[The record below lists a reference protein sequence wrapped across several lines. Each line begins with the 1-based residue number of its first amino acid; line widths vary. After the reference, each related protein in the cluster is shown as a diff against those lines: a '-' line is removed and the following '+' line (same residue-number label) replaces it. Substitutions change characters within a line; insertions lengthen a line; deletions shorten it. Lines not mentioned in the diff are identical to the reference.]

1 MLHIRNL
8 TLRHRFDDRILI
20 QDLEC
25 HLQAG
30 DCVALI
36 GEEGN
41 GKSTLLQ
48 LAAAMAGAAPMP
60 EYIDYTGTITLDS
73 DLVGYL
79 PQFLPEKD
87 AEQSIYDY
95 MLSAPGIDLYDT
107 SGWHSAAIEVGLD
120 PGLLYS
126 GQKMGEL
133 SGGEKIKVQF
143 VRLLQRRP
151 DIWLLDEPSNDLD
164 LNTLKWLETFMQSR
178 QELIWFIS
186 HDETL
191 IRRTADGIV
200 HLEQIW
206 RKTEA
211 RWTVARVPYE
221 TYITER
227 AHAFSKQD
235 QLARKEEA
243 EHRSKQERYQQ
254 IRNRVEHEQN
264 TISRQDPGGGRLLKK
279 KMHAVQALGRRME
292 KDYENRTR
300 ISDSEDAILAFFEE
314 TVTLPSSKEIL
325 RFRLEALHTPDHT
338 RTLARNLRL
347 DITGPEKVAII
358 GTNGSGKTTLL
369 RALARDLLTRQDI
382 KAAYMPQDYADLMDA
397 AALPVDWLVPSGQA
411 EARQRALDHLGSMRF
426 TRLEMT
432 RPLRELSGGQKAKL
446 FILRMIL
453 NGNNV
458 LILDEPTRNFS
469 PLSGPVIRE
478 ILAVF
483 GGAVIAVSHDR
494 LFLTEVPD
502 TIYALTEAGLQRFD
516 EDPAGL

>member
-8 TLRHRFDDRILI
+8 TLRHRIDDRILI
-20 QDLEC
+20 RNLEC

-30 DCVALI
+30 DCAALT
-36 GEEGN
+36 GEEGH

-48 LAAAMAGAAPMP
+48 LAAAMAGAAPKP

-79 PQFLPEKD
+79 PQFLPEED
-87 AEQSIYDY
+87 AGHSVYDY
-95 MLSAPGIDLYDT
+95 LLAAPGAEPYDT
-107 SGWHSAAIEVGLD
+107 SGWHSAAVEVGLD
-120 PGLLYS
+120 PDLLYS
-126 GQKMGEL
+126 SQKMSEL

-164 LNTLKWLETFMQSR
+164 LPTLKWLETFMQSR
-178 QELIWFIS
+178 RELIWFIS

-191 IRRTADGIV
+191 IRRTADVMV

-206 RKTEA
+206 RKTES

-227 AHAFSKQD
+227 AAAFSKQD

-243 EHRSKQERYQQ
+243 DYRSKQERYQQ

-264 TISRQDPGGGRLLKK
+264 TISRKDPAGGRLLKK
-279 KMHAVQALGRRME
+279 KMHAVQSLGRRME

-300 ISDSEDAILAFFEE
+300 ITDSEDAILAFFEE
-314 TVTLPSSKEIL
+314 SVTLPASKEIL
-325 RFRLEALHTPDHT
+325 RFRLDTLRTPDQA
-338 RTLARNLRL
+338 RTLAEDLEL
-347 DITGPEKVAII
+347 DVTGPEKIAII
-358 GTNGSGKTTLL
+358 GANGSGKTTLL
-369 RALARDLLTRQDI
+369 RLIAEELLARRDI
-382 KAAYMPQDYADLMDA
+382 KAAYMPQDYTDRMETE
-397 AALPVDWLVPSGQA
+397 ALPVDWLVPSGKA
-411 EARQRALDHLGSMRF
+411 EERQRALDHLGSMRF
-426 TRLEMT
+426 AHMEMT

-478 ILAVF
+478 ILARF

-502 TIYALTEAGLQRFD
+502 TVYELTTGGLQRFD
-516 EDPAGL
+516 EDPASL